1 MTLIDKNK
9 QIKISKDVAEDR
21 NMFSPSEVKKFV
33 QEVKIEASK
42 IVWPEKKVTIS
53 LTLVVIALSAMVSLY
68 LGTIDLLLGKLIAS
82 ILN

>member
-9 QIKISKDVAEDR
+9 QIKISKDVVEDR

-53 LTLVVIALSAMVSLY
+53 LTLVVITLSAMVSLY